1 MRFEWA
7 VLQRIGSADQQGF
20 ELLDPGMLP
29 VHLSTQ
35 SSINQHFFHKLAVF
49 QPQLFDLLERF
60 CVRFVLNLAH
70 FKLVFIDRLSTGFA
84 ISNLSCCNE
93 TEKPDRWTL

>member
-1 MRFEWA
+1 MRFRRA
-7 VLQRIGSADQQGF
+7 VLQRIDSADQQGF

-35 SSINQHFFHKLAVF
+35 PSINQHLFHKVAVL

-60 CVRFVLNLAH
+60 FVRFVLNLAH
-70 FKLVFIDRLSTGFA
+70 FKLVLINRLSTVCA
-84 ISNLSCCNE
+84 LCNLSCCNE
-93 TEKPDRWTL
+93 MKKPDRWTL

>member
-1 MRFEWA
+1 MRFGRA
-7 VLQRIGSADQQGF
+7 VLQCIGSANQQGF

-35 SSINQHFFHKLAVF
+35 PSINQHLFHKVAVL

-60 CVRFVLNLAH
+60 FVRFVLNLAH
-70 FKLVFIDRLSTGFA
+70 FKLVFIDRLWTGFSL
-84 ISNLSCCNE
+84 SNLFRCDE
-93 TEKPDRWTL
+93 MEKPDRCTL